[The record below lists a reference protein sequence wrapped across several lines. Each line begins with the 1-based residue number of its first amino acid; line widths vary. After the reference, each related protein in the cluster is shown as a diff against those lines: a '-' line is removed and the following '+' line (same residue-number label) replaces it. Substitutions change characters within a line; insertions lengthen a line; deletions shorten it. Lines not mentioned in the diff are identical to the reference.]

1 MKRRVVAALTALA
14 VTISSMPQMAMPVYA
29 AEGISDAD
37 VDIILDE
44 DVSGQEDYSLDYF
57 SDEDGLLIDEITVEE
72 NSEEEIEE
80 NSSEQPS
87 SELNPSGDISG
98 EKDQDAPD
106 DPANRF
112 TDILENAPESED
124 DAEVEILSEEIFD
137 YAEAAGF
144 STGDSSNTL
153 AGSEE
158 DGEVAGGEVEITE
171 GEGST
176 TEAEIPSLTLGV
188 AVKAKKDKFLCFP

>member
-80 NSSEQPS
+80 SSSEEAS
-87 SELNPSGDISG
+87 SELNLSGDILV
-98 EKDQDAPD
+98 ENDQDVPD
-106 DPANRF
+106 EAANNF
-112 TDILENAPESED
+112 TDIPEN
-124 DAEVEILSEEIFD
+124 
-137 YAEAAGF
+137 
-144 STGDSSNTL
+144 
-153 AGSEE
+153 
-158 DGEVAGGEVEITE
+158 
-171 GEGST
+171 
-176 TEAEIPSLTLGV
+176 
-188 AVKAKKDKFLCFP
+188 